1 MEEYNLTEKTTEIVD
16 KLISNPRRIT
26 DEELKAMNK
35 RSWKDAVDDSF
46 MDMDEI
52 EPEDNSWHK

>member
-26 DEELKAMNK
+26 DEELKALLLC
-35 RSWKDAVDDSF
+35 
-46 MDMDEI
+46 
-52 EPEDNSWHK
+52 EDQASIDYMAEKAREVRE